1 MIAAVGCSGWRE
13 RVCVALLLL
22 AALIPR
28 ARDLWAPFDREFE
41 GAQAAFFAIGAVNYE
56 RLGVLRT
63 GGYPVVNIDL
73 GPREDAQRDLRNAPG
88 TWYVYANHPPL
99 VPLLAWLSIRAGA
112 PRDWSQACDA
122 NRAPQ
127 GIEAWIRLPFLI
139 TSMLG
144 LLALWWAVRQAAGPR
159 RALIALA
166 IAAALPIC
174 AIYGT
179 LVNYENPAL
188 LCILVAVGFYARW
201 VRDSSQ
207 RSLLACALAFAAGSA
222 VTYSAMFFVP
232 ALALHAWSRV
242 GWRRALRFVAFAA
255 SIAVAPILLHALWSA
270 HAQHALGLEAPSLL
284 ARVQE
289 LLGPLLDGSHPIG
302 EWAGLQV
309 QRLGVWFTWP
319 IVLAAGLGLALCAF
333 DALRRCVGKQSEPGE
348 RDEQLDLEPVLLAG
362 GALFL
367 LASYRHTLDP
377 QFTFLILL
385 VPALSGL
392 AAFALD
398 RLAQPLAK
406 MRAGVAPLVLATAM
420 LAAFGLWRTND
431 LRFDFRSRGTE
442 SRADRPAPALPL
454 PDVSGAELATL
465 VPAGGLG
472 IYPAGLGLNLAVS
485 FYAWRSLWPATGAN
499 DTLPIAVAQRFG
511 LGSAP
516 RVLLLPKYPWPA
528 VAAKAAELEHSWA
541 KDLPPDRESEHWRAW
556 DLY

>member
-1 MIAAVGCSGWRE
+1 MSATLRCSGWRE
-13 RVCVALLLL
+13 RLCVAVLLF
-22 AALIPR
+22 AALLPR

-56 RLGVLRT
+56 RLGVLRA

-73 GPREDAQRDLRNAPG
+73 GSRGDAQHDLRNAPA

-99 VPLLAWLSIRAGA
+99 VPLLAWLSLRAGA
-112 PRDWSQACDA
+112 PREWSQACDA

-127 GIEAWIRLPFLI
+127 GIEAALRLPFLAAG
-139 TSMLG
+139 MLG

-166 IAAALPIC
+166 IGAALPIS
-174 AIYGT
+174 AFYGT
-179 LVNYENPAL
+179 LVNYETPSL

-201 VRDSSQ
+201 VRDSTQ
-207 RSLLACALAFAAGSA
+207 RSLLACALAFAAGSL

-232 ALALHAWSRV
+232 MLALHALSRL
-242 GWRRALRFVAFAA
+242 GWRSALRFAAFAA
-255 SIAVAPILLHALWSA
+255 SIGIAPILVHALWSA
-270 HAQHALGLEAPSLL
+270 RAQHALGLEAPPLM

-289 LLGPLLDGSHPIG
+289 LLGPLLDGSHPLG

-319 IVLAAGLGLALCAF
+319 IVLAASLGLALSAF
-333 DALRRCVGKQSEPGE
+333 DALRRCVGKE
-348 RDEQLDLEPVLLAG
+348 RAATAFDEQLDLEPALLCG
-362 GALFL
+362 GILFL

-385 VPALSGL
+385 VPGLSGL
-392 AAFALD
+392 AALALD
-398 RLAQPLAK
+398 RAADPLAK
-406 MRAGVAPLVLATAM
+406 MRAGLVPLVLATAA

-431 LRFDFRSRGTE
+431 LRFDFRSRGAET
-442 SRADRPAPALPL
+442 RTDRPAPALPL
-454 PDVSGAELATL
+454 PDVSGAEIATL

-472 IYPAGLGLNLAVS
+472 IHPSSMGLNLAVS
-485 FYAWRSLWPATGAN
+485 FYAWRSLWPATGAG
-499 DTLPIAVAQRFG
+499 DTLPMAVAQRFG
-511 LGSAP
+511 LGGAP
-516 RVLLLPKYPWPA
+516 QVLLLPRHPWPA
-528 VAAKAAELEHSWA
+528 VAAQVAELEHAWA

-556 DLY
+556 DLH